1 MEDSRKKQIRKK
13 VDIVREK
20 CIKSRYGI
28 IDLFTDCERLG
39 YKVIRY
45 PLGEDSDLGFSV
57 QRNKDTIIFTNS
69 SVRLAREIFTL
80 AHEIGHIELHFS
92 TSTSYIDNSQ
102 TLGGK
107 KLNVHEQEAN
117 YFAAC
122 LLMPRDEIE
131 RFLDIELDKTSKEKL
146 SAKDIAR
153 MMSEFNVSFDMTLNR
168 LENLAIITS
177 EQKLQ
182 LDSEKIEKKVSNLLR
197 SVGGNSKLN
206 DVSDVVD
213 LPHEYIDYAI
223 FNYNKNAIPQE
234 TLVKTLQY
242 YNLTLDDISDELK
255 IKPET
260 ENELDDIDEL
270 IGGIE
275 Y

>member
-168 LENLAIITS
+168 LENLEIITS

-242 YNLTLDDISDELK
+242 YNLTLDYISDELK
-255 IKPET
+255 FKP
-260 ENELDDIDEL
+260 
-270 IGGIE
+270 
-275 Y
+275 

>member
-1 MEDSRKKQIRKK
+1 M
-13 VDIVREK
+13 
-20 CIKSRYGI
+20 
-28 IDLFTDCERLG
+28 
-39 YKVIRY
+39 
-45 PLGEDSDLGFSV
+45 
-57 QRNKDTIIFTNS
+57 
-69 SVRLAREIFTL
+69 
-80 AHEIGHIELHFS
+80 
-92 TSTSYIDNSQ
+92 
-102 TLGGK
+102 
-107 KLNVHEQEAN
+107 
-117 YFAAC
+117 
-122 LLMPRDEIE
+122 
-131 RFLDIELDKTSKEKL
+131 
-146 SAKDIAR
+146 
-153 MMSEFNVSFDMTLNR
+153 
-168 LENLAIITS
+168 
-177 EQKLQ
+177 Q

>member
-1 MEDSRKKQIRKK
+1 M
-13 VDIVREK
+13 
-20 CIKSRYGI
+20 
-28 IDLFTDCERLG
+28 
-39 YKVIRY
+39 
-45 PLGEDSDLGFSV
+45 
-57 QRNKDTIIFTNS
+57 
-69 SVRLAREIFTL
+69 
-80 AHEIGHIELHFS
+80 
-92 TSTSYIDNSQ
+92 
-102 TLGGK
+102 
-107 KLNVHEQEAN
+107 HEQEAN

-168 LENLAIITS
+168 LENLEIITS